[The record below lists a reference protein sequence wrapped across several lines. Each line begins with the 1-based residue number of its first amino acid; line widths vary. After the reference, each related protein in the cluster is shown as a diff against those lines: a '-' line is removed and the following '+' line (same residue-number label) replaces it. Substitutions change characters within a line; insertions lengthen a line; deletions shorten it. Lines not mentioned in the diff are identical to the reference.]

1 MSLYVS
7 YVVGSSFAVYLGN
20 RIYRG
25 AMVSDI
31 DVNETENKD
40 ESAENKYIVKDNGD
54 EVEIQS
60 QLEINEKVNDI
71 VEELVEDV
79 VKDAVKDAVKD
90 VVTDKV
96 KKEVKIVS
104 KPMGEMTQTGEKLYR
119 CSKCDEML
127 REKLFSKTQRRK
139 ALSLWKCKVC
149 AKLG

>member
-1 MSLYVS
+1 MALYVS
-7 YVVGSSFAVYLGN
+7 YVVGSSLAVYLGN

-60 QLEINEKVNDI
+60 QVEINDKLNEI
-71 VEELVEDV
+71 VEDLVEDV
-79 VKDAVKDAVKD
+79 VKDAVKD
-90 VVTDKV
+90 VVTEKV

-104 KPMGEMTQTGEKLYR
+104 KPMGEMTENGEKLYR

>member
-1 MSLYVS
+1 MALYVS
-7 YVVGSSFAVYLGN
+7 YVVGSSLAVYLGN

-31 DVNETENKD
+31 DVNETENKV

-54 EVEIQS
+54 E
-60 QLEINEKVNDI
+60 LEIKSEVEVNEKLNEI
-71 VEELVEDV
+71 VEDLVEDV
-79 VKDAVKDAVKD
+79 VKDAVKDVF
-90 VVTDKV
+90 TEQV
-96 KKEVKIVS
+96 KKQVKIVT
-104 KPMGEMTQTGEKLYR
+104 KPMGEMTETGEKLYR
-119 CSKCDEML
+119 CSKCDGML